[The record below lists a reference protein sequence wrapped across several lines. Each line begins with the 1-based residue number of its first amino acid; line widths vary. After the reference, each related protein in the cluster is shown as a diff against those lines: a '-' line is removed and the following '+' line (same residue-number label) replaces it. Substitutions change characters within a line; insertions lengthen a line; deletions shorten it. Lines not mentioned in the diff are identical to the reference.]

1 PEKNVGFLADVLR
14 ALPDANLA
22 IVGDGP
28 ERPHLE
34 RRFNGASA
42 RFLGYLTGK
51 ELAAAYASADVF
63 VYASETETMGNVVLE
78 AMACGCPVVA
88 PEAGGIPSLLA
99 HGQTGFLY
107 RPRDLRDA
115 VGWTRTVLDDEGIR
129 SRVGRAARRSIEG
142 RNWEHSVAR
151 VRQVYVEAIKEGRQ
165 RRAALWTWQQRLA
178 QKATEGLVTVFRSL
192 APREKRARPPA
203 VA

>member
-1 PEKNVGFLADVLR
+1 
-14 ALPDANLA
+14 
-22 IVGDGP
+22 VGDGP
-28 ERPHLE
+28 ERPQLE
-34 RRFNGASA
+34 RRFNGSNA
-42 RFLGYLTGK
+42 RFLGYLKGK

-88 PEAGGIPSLLA
+88 PNAGGIPSLLT

-107 RPRDLRDA
+107 RPRDWQEA
-115 VGWTRTVLDDEGIR
+115 VRCTRTLLDNEGIR
-129 SRVGRAARRSIEG
+129 FRVGRAARQSIEG

-151 VRQVYVEAIKEGRQ
+151 VREVYVEAIKEGRQ
-165 RRAALWTWQQRLA
+165 RPAAPWTWRQRLA
-178 QKATEGLVTVFRSL
+178 QATTEGLVNLFRSL
-192 APREKRARPPA
+192 APREKRRRPVA